1 MLKQAVKINKTFV
14 ESVSKPE
21 KDAFFWDV
29 EIKGF
34 GLKVSPSGSK
44 AFVFQ
49 YRTKQGRSRRFTIG
63 RYSETLTADRARDR
77 AKDLSYIVHGGGD
90 PMNEKQVNRQ
100 AETMEEL
107 FDRYLASAKFAEKAD
122 STRATD
128 RGRINRHL
136 KPTLGR
142 IFIDELTSEDVRK
155 AFNQIRDGK
164 TKVNEKTGFR
174 GRAIVRGGEGAA
186 RMSVR
191 LLRAVLTWEGYN
203 GERNPANDVKIGSDG
218 ERDTVLE
225 TGEEYARLFE
235 TLTTMENEKR
245 IRPAHA
251 DAIRVIA
258 LTGARR
264 GEIAALKWQHVDQ
277 QKALIVLPPSHHK
290 TGGKTGKPRII
301 GLPKAAVEIITRQPA
316 GEPDDYVFSPSKGSG
331 GAVTLSATWRKVRTE
346 AKLPDGIGLHGLRHS
361 LASHMAI
368 NGAQAAEI
376 MAALGH
382 RQLSTAQRYIHW
394 AEDARKGLAERSA
407 AHITAAMN
415 TTPAPKAKPTLKV
428 VK

>member
-1 MLKQAVKINKTFV
+1 MPKINKSFV
-14 ESVSKPE
+14 ESFSAPE
-21 KDAFFWDV
+21 KDAFSWDD

-63 RYSETLTADRARDR
+63 RYSDTLTADQARNR
-77 AKDLSYIVHGGGD
+77 AKKLRHAVEDGGD
-90 PMNEKQVNRQ
+90 PMNEKQVDRQ
-100 AETMEEL
+100 AETLEEV
-107 FDRYLASAKFAEKAD
+107 FDRYLTSAKFAEKAD
-122 STRATD
+122 STRAVD

-136 KPTLGR
+136 KPTIGR
-142 IFIDELTSEDVRK
+142 LYADDLTAEDVRK
-155 AFNQIRDGK
+155 AFNHIRDGK
-164 TKVNEKTGFR
+164 TATNQKTGFR

-186 RMSVR
+186 RMSIR
-191 LLRAVLTWEGYN
+191 LLRAVLTWEGYT
-203 GERNPANDVKIGSDG
+203 GERNPANNVNVGSDG

-251 DAIRVIA
+251 DAIRIIA

-277 QKALIVLPPSHHK
+277 RKALITLPPSQHK
-290 TGGKTGKPRII
+290 TGRKTGKPRII
-301 GLPKAAVEIITRQPA
+301 GLPMAAVEIIARQPA
-316 GEPDDYVFSPSKGSG
+316 GDPADFVFCPSKGSG
-331 GAVTLSATWRKVRTE
+331 GAVTLSATWRKVRVE

-376 MAALGH
+376 MTALGH

-415 TTPAPKAKPTLKV
+415 STPEPKAKPKLEV

>member
-1 MLKQAVKINKTFV
+1 MSKINKSFV
-14 ESVSKPE
+14 ADASTPE
-21 KDAFFWDV
+21 KDAFFWDD

-63 RYSETLTADRARDR
+63 RYSDTLTADQARKR
-77 AKDLSYIVHGGGD
+77 AKDLRRAVEDGGD

-100 AETMEEL
+100 AETLEEV

-136 KPTLGR
+136 KPTIGR
-142 IFIDELTSEDVRK
+142 LYADDLTAEDVRK
-155 AFNQIRDGK
+155 AFNHIRDGK
-164 TKVNEKTGFR
+164 TATNQKTGFR

-186 RMSVR
+186 RMSIR
-191 LLRAVLTWEGYN
+191 LLRAVLTWEGYT
-203 GERNPANDVKIGSDG
+203 GERNPANNVNVGSDG

-251 DAIRVIA
+251 DAIRIIA

-264 GEIAALKWQHVDQ
+264 GEISALKWQHVDQ
-277 QKALIVLPPSHHK
+277 KKALITLPPSQHK
-290 TGGKTGKPRII
+290 TGRKTGKPRII
-301 GLPKAAVEIITRQPA
+301 GLPTAAVEIIARQPA
-316 GEPDDYVFSPSKGSG
+316 GDPGDFVFSPSKGSG

-376 MAALGH
+376 MTALGH

-415 TTPAPKAKPTLKV
+415 TAPAPKAKPKLEV

>member
-1 MLKQAVKINKTFV
+1 MPKVNKSFV
-14 ESVSKPE
+14 ESASTPE
-21 KDAFFWDV
+21 KDAFFWDD

-63 RYSETLTADRARDR
+63 RYSDTLTADQARKR
-77 AKDLSYIVHGGGD
+77 AKDLRRAVEDGGD

-100 AETMEEL
+100 AETLEEV

-122 STRATD
+122 STKATD

-136 KPTLGR
+136 KPTIGR
-142 IFIDELTSEDVRK
+142 LYADDLTAEDVRK
-155 AFNQIRDGK
+155 AFNHIRDGK
-164 TKVNEKTGFR
+164 TATNQKTGFR

-191 LLRAVLTWEGYN
+191 LLRAVLTWEGYT
-203 GERNPANDVKIGSDG
+203 GERNPANSVNVGSDG

-251 DAIRVIA
+251 DAIRIIA

-264 GEIAALKWQHVDQ
+264 GEIASLQWRHVDQ
-277 QKALIVLPPSHHK
+277 KKALITLPPSQHK
-290 TGGKTGKPRII
+290 TGKKTGKPRII
-301 GLPKAAVEIITRQPA
+301 GLPTAAVEIIARQPA
-316 GEPDDYVFSPSKGSG
+316 GDPDDFVFIPSKGSG
-331 GAVTLSATWRKVRTE
+331 GAVTLSATWRKVRVE

-376 MAALGH
+376 MTALGH

-415 TTPAPKAKPTLKV
+415 AKPAPKTKPKLKV

>member
-1 MLKQAVKINKTFV
+1 MPKINKTFV

-21 KDAFFWDV
+21 KDAFSWDE

-34 GLKVSPSGSK
+34 GLKVSPTGSRV
-44 AFVFQ
+44 FVFQ

-63 RYSETLTADRARDR
+63 RYSDTLTAELARKR
-77 AKDLSYIVHGGGD
+77 AKDLRRTVEGGGD
-90 PMNEKQVNRQ
+90 PLDEKQVTRQ

-122 STRATD
+122 STKATD

-142 IFIDELTSEDVRK
+142 LYADELTSEDVRK
-155 AFNQIRDGK
+155 AFNHIRDGK
-164 TKVNEKTGFR
+164 TATNVKTGFR

-191 LLRAVLTWEGYN
+191 LLRAVLTWEGYT
-203 GERNPANDVKIGSDG
+203 GDRNPANDVRIGSDG

-251 DAIRVIA
+251 DAIRIIA

-264 GEIAALKWQHVDQ
+264 GEIAALKWRYVDRK
-277 QKALIVLPPSHHK
+277 KALIVLPPSQHK

-301 GLPKAAVEIITRQPA
+301 GLPNAAVEIIARQPA
-316 GEPDDYVFSPSKGSG
+316 GDPDDYVFSPSKGSG

-368 NGAQAAEI
+368 SGAQAAEI

-415 TTPAPKAKPTLKV
+415 TTPAPKAKPKLEV

>member
-1 MLKQAVKINKTFV
+1 MPRVNKSFV
-14 ESVSKPE
+14 ESVSTPA
-21 KDAFFWDV
+21 KDAFSWDDQ
-29 EIKGF
+29 IKGF

-49 YRTKQGRSRRFTIG
+49 YRTKQGKSRRFTIG
-63 RYSETLTADRARDR
+63 RYSDTLTADQARKR
-77 AKDLSYIVHGGGD
+77 AKDLRRAVEDGGD
-90 PMNEKQVNRQ
+90 PMNEKQVSRQ
-100 AETMEEL
+100 AETLEQV

-128 RGRINRHL
+128 KGRINRHL

-142 IFIDELTSEDVRK
+142 LYADDLTAEDVRK
-155 AFNQIRDGK
+155 AFNHIRDGK
-164 TKVNEKTGFR
+164 TATNQKTGFR

-186 RMSVR
+186 RMSIR
-191 LLRAVLTWEGYN
+191 LLRSILTWEGYT
-203 GERNPANDVKIGSDG
+203 GERNAANNVNVGSDG

-225 TGEEYARLFE
+225 TGEDYTRLFE
-235 TLTTMENEKR
+235 ALTTMENEKR

-264 GEIAALKWQHVDQ
+264 GEIATLKNRYVDQ
-277 QKALIVLPPSHHK
+277 QKALITLPPKQHK
-290 TGGKTGKPRII
+290 TGRKTGKPRII
-301 GLPKAAVEIITRQPA
+301 GLPKAAVDIIARQPS
-316 GEPDDYVFSPSKGSG
+316 GDPDDFVFCPSKGSG
-331 GAVTLSATWRKVRTE
+331 GAVTLSATWRKVRVE

-376 MAALGH
+376 MTALGH
-382 RQLSTAQRYIHW
+382 SQISTAQRYIHW
-394 AEDARKGLAERSA
+394 AENARKGLAERSA

-415 TTPAPKAKPTLKV
+415 VTPSPKAKPALKV